1 MTGRGPSLRRR
12 DALHVWELHYG
23 PNMTPMVDVVMVI
36 LIFYMA
42 AASFVGPEWFLDAL
56 VPQRHQPQTSGGLV
70 LPPARF
76 TVRLVVEDGGRTS
89 ATGLGLADAGLDAM
103 GNRIAALTGEVG
115 ADEIMIEIIPAPDV
129 PYQDVI
135 RVHDA
140 CERAGV
146 DRVSLGK

>member
-1 MTGRGPSLRRR
+1 LRRR

-42 AASFVGPEWFLDAL
+42 AASFVGPEWFLNAL
-56 VPQRHQPQTSGGLV
+56 VPQRHQPRADASGGLV

-76 TVRLVVEDGGRTS
+76 TVRLAMDGAGRTS
-89 ATGLGLADAGLDAM
+89 ASGLGLAGVGLDAM
-103 GNRIAALTGEVG
+103 SNRIAALTGDVG